1 MATSRY
7 IFTFRYS
14 FFCTGCYAQPSEET
28 PNGTHSLSSKDPVR
42 ECRDKCQPIR
52 AMDDSRKQVSRNPAM
67 FFWLSDNDGT
77 CNCLP
82 NTPLG
87 GKHM

>member
-14 FFCTGCYAQPSEET
+14 FFSTGCYAQPSEET